1 MCTDP
6 GIWRPFC
13 FYVIFSASPASIV
26 LTQVLCLD
34 RWARAFVRSS
44 RRRERGRRPTFGL
57 VVLSGSSIPL
67 LWLLV
72 TRKSPESLVH
82 WLYSLSQTSEAPLSS
97 SSFAEFIRL
106 SILFLS
112 LVVCLAQTLRA
123 SLLFIHVHA
132 HCFGFAIWKF
142 GKIVLSMQNF
152 RCKCEKITGLKFY
165 PCRLFFVWFFISFR
179 GNYLFIK

>member
-34 RWARAFVRSS
+34 RWARGVRSS

-57 VVLSGSSIPL
+57 VVLCGSSIPL

-165 PCRLFFVWFFISFR
+165 PCRLFFVWFFISF
-179 GNYLFIK
+179 